1 MDVQDQNKSKKANK
15 SKKQVLNLK
24 TSGKTEQMSADH
36 TDFHK
41 RLFQAF
47 YSSDNYTDGKITPYH
62 IRSKLKKLGLSGR
75 DPRLKHFYQNIDRL
89 DIITEENIKS
99 TIGDSGLLLERAL
112 SGRLVIPHFQEFT
125 ESIAE
130 IYNNVKDNKDGKV
143 ADYIPQLARISPDK
157 FGVSI
162 CTIDGQMF
170 SIGDTS
176 DYFSIQSTCKPIN
189 YCLALQELGE
199 ELVHKHVGRE
209 PSGHSFNEITLD
221 AYRRPHNPMINA
233 GAIMCASMIQR
244 SLNPAEKFDYVLQ
257 SWRKLAGEL
266 KPGFDNAVYLSEKG
280 SADRNF
286 ALAYFMRENGG
297 FPEDTDMLSAL
308 DFYFQC
314 CSVEMTTESMSV
326 VAATLAKSGVC
337 PTTGENVLRP
347 DVVKNCLSLMHSC
360 GMYDFSGE
368 FAFSIGLPAKSGVG
382 GGLMLV
388 IPNVMGIC
396 IWSPPLD
403 QLGNTVR
410 GIDFCKQLSEKY
422 SFHKY
427 DGLIS
432 KSDQKEDPLKKS
444 YQSKIEGV
452 MALCWAASRG
462 DIQAIQELIVADV
475 NLNDSDYDGRTAMH
489 LAASEGHEKVVRF
502 LITRGAHAFP
512 KDRWGGTPLDDAQ
525 REGHVDLA
533 AFLKSLEQK
542 EASQTSKH

>member
-1 MDVQDQNKSKKANK
+1 MDVQDQATGKKNERTRGASVKKKIVAASKMVR
-15 SKKQVLNLK
+15 S
-24 TSGKTEQMSADH
+24 DH
-36 TDFHK
+36 MEFHK
-41 RLFQAF
+41 RLYQAF
-47 YSSDNYTDGKITPYH
+47 DSQSNQKVSPRV
-62 IRSKLKKLGLSGR
+62 IRQKLHSLGLTEK
-75 DPRLKHFYQNIDRL
+75 DPRLSGFYRKVDEL
-89 DIITEENIKS
+89 EVVTEENIKD

-112 SGRLVIPHFQEFT
+112 SGRLVVPDFCGFT
-125 ESIAE
+125 SAIEE
-130 IYNNVKDNKDGKV
+130 IFHASKSNKSGHV
-143 ADYIPQLARISPDK
+143 ADYIPQLARVAPEK

-170 SIGDTS
+170 SIGDTHE
-176 DYFSIQSTCKPIN
+176 YFSIQSTCKPIN

-199 ELVHKHVGRE
+199 DFVHRYVGRE

-221 AYRRPHNPMINA
+221 AQRRPHNPMINA

-244 SLNPAEKFDYVLQ
+244 GLNPAEKFDFVLQ
-257 SWRKLAGEL
+257 SWRKLAGGL
-266 KPGFDNAVYLSEKG
+266 KPNFDNAVYLSEK
-280 SADRNF
+280 STADRNF

-297 FPEDTDMLSAL
+297 FPEESDMLGAL

-314 CSVEMTTESMSV
+314 CSIEMTAEAMSV

-337 PTTGENVLRP
+337 PTTGDQVLRP
-347 DVVKNCLSLMHSC
+347 EVVKDCLSLMHSC

-403 QLGNTVR
+403 ELGNTVR
-410 GIDFCKQLSEKY
+410 GIDFCKRLTEKY

-427 DGLIS
+427 DGLVN
-432 KSDQKEDPLKKS
+432 KANKKVDPLQRP

-462 DIQAIQELIVADV
+462 DIQAIQELIVADI
-475 NLNDSDYDGRTAMH
+475 NLNDADYDGRTAMH
-489 LAASEGHEKVVRF
+489 LAASEGHDKAVRF
-502 LITRGAHAFP
+502 LLARGAKPAP
-512 KDRWGGTPLDDAQ
+512 KDRWGGTPLDDAE
-525 REGHVDLA
+525 REGHEALASYLRNLDQDL
-533 AFLKSLEQK
+533 E
-542 EASQTSKH
+542 SKGAPRH